1 MSTNIDRKERMFAIG
16 LVSALF
22 VMLLNTIIYASF
34 NALNKHLAIS
44 ENYQFAHSIPDSFIS
59 NYVWTIVPSLILTC
73 LLIFKVLQYLTLP
86 RKSIVLYVTVF
97 FIAVFILNY
106 QSVDGYMF
114 DQITELYDS
123 LVLNDSFVHSKYFEP
138 MQSAIN
144 NHDYIKLK
152 ELTNNPEILKFKK

>member
-22 VMLLNTIIYASF
+22 VILLNTIIYASF

-44 ENYQFAHSIPDSFIS
+44 ENYKFANSIPDSFIS
-59 NYVWTIVPSLILTC
+59 EHVWTIVPSLILTC
-73 LLIFKVLQYLTLP
+73 LLIFKVFQYLTLP
-86 RKSIVLYVTVF
+86 RKIIVLYVTVF
-97 FIAVFILNY
+97 FIAAFTLNY

-123 LVLNDSFVHSKYFEP
+123 LVLNDSFVNSKYFEP

-144 NHDYIKLK
+144 SHDYIKLK
-152 ELTNNPEILKFKK
+152 ELTNNPDVLKF